1 MGEVIEAVYE
11 DGVFKPLS
19 RIKPPKSK
27 KVEIMIIAELER
39 DIDNVFGILKE
50 DIDIKKLRKEMDTL
64 SPPEAHLRSFPE

>member
-1 MGEVIEAVYE
+1 MCDMGEVIEAIYE

-27 KVEIMIIAELER
+27 KVEILIMENLVR

-50 DIDIKKLRKEMDTL
+50 DIDIKKIRKEMDRYVL
-64 SPPEAHLRSFPE
+64 G

>member
-1 MGEVIEAVYE
+1 MGEVIEAIYE

-27 KVEIMIIAELER
+27 KVEILIMENLVR

-50 DIDIKKLRKEMDTL
+50 DIDIKKIRKEMDRYVL
-64 SPPEAHLRSFPE
+64 G

>member
-11 DGVFKPLS
+11 DGVFKPLG

-50 DIDIKKLRKEMDTL
+50 DIDIKKLRKEMDRHV
-64 SPPEAHLRSFPE
+64 PG

>member
-1 MGEVIEAVYE
+1 MGEVIEAIYE

-27 KVEIMIIAELER
+27 KVEILIMENLVR

-50 DIDIKKLRKEMDTL
+50 DIDIKKIRKEMDRYV
-64 SPPEAHLRSFPE
+64 PG